1 MHVSSFLKSAQK
13 CCTVEAGGGSSGHA
27 VRGVCANPCRCG
39 GGGVCAVA
47 ACAWCGA
54 GTLGAR
60 PAVCQRG
67 RGAIFAGG
75 GATFCDGAAVAPG
88 RGSGSDGGRFA
99 QWWPDGGGGRSLGRA
114 NAVGFYRDT
123 AIGAA
128 GRGAGRGLL
137 VDPAGGVARF
147 KCRAQSVAGGI
158 LAIGAA
164 PGRSAGTGRSALAGG
179 IVPLALCRPRYMG
192 GAL

>member
-1 MHVSSFLKSAQK
+1 MHVCSFLKSAQK
-13 CCTVEAGGGSSGHA
+13 CCTVDAGGRSSGHA

-47 ACAWCGA
+47 ACARCCAGA
-54 GTLGAR
+54 LGAR
-60 PAVCQRG
+60 PIVCQRG
-67 RGAIFAGG
+67 GGAVFAGG
-75 GATFCDGAAVAPG
+75 GAAFCDGAAVAPG
-88 RGSGSDGGRFA
+88 RGFDGDGGRSA
-99 QWWPDGGGGRSLGRA
+99 QWWPDGRGGRSLGRA
-114 NAVGFYRDT
+114 NAVGFHRDT

-137 VDPAGGVARF
+137 VDPAGGCPRS
-147 KCRAQSVAGGI
+147 KCGAQPVAGGI
-158 LAIGAA
+158 LAVGVAH
-164 PGRSAGTGRSALAGG
+164 PRPAGTGRSALAGG